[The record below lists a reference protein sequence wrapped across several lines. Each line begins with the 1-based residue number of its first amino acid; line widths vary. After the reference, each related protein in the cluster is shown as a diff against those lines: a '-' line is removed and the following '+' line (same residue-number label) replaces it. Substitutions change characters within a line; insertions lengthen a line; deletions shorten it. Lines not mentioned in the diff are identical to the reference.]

1 MLLQL
6 VLILVII
13 YLVMNQGSSG
23 SSGGFKDGFL
33 RGVTDPIGG
42 INDAARAIQ
51 GKTDLKKASPDTECK
66 IKCGTC
72 EGITET
78 ERYNWCFG
86 IGESSVQKLGHAC
99 CAA

>member
-1 MLLQL
+1 MLFQ
-6 VLILVII
+6 LILILIII
-13 YLVMNQGSSG
+13 YLINQGSSG

-42 INDAARAIQ
+42 IKDASRAIQ
-51 GKTDLKKASPDTECK
+51 GKTDLKQANPDVECK

-86 IGESSVQKLGHAC
+86 IGDSSLQKLGRAC
-99 CAA
+99 CAS

>member
-6 VLILVII
+6 VLILIII
-13 YLVMNQGSSG
+13 YLIMNQGSSGG

-42 INDAARAIQ
+42 IKDATRAIQ
-51 GKTDLKKASPDTECK
+51 GKTDLKQVSPDMECK

-72 EGITET
+72 K
-78 ERYNWCFG
+78 
-86 IGESSVQKLGHAC
+86 QKGTTGVLG
-99 CAA
+99 